1 MKGSKNINK
10 LLCFLVSIL
19 LTACIEVSL
28 SFSIPNN
35 SNNGNN
41 NDISSSRKN
50 PLTAAQRARREE
62 EQRRIE
68 RTGENIPGK
77 TSAIPGAKDFE
88 LNVERTENEWLQ
100 QASGIDRQ
108 VREYTSRGMDMLR
121 MLRLEEAKA
130 AFDHVYQVKPYAYCW
145 QAGVVKFY
153 LGDLHGAAEC
163 FAHNAHIYESRFGQ
177 IASEERIWRDACE
190 LKIANRMNTKKWKQT
205 DSSSPTIAQI
215 RDKNDDMMLGPK
227 ETRKVIRIAR
237 DLFSSSLDNDL
248 SNEAIARAKLRSI
261 CGEYDANNQVS
272 ARADKKMWR
281 LNSWYYLGL
290 HYDVLGD
297 ASASRDCMKMA
308 LRQCA
313 SSGNSDDSKSSCLCL
328 CDVVRLFLYCI
339 TFISSRY
346 SKQLS
351 LIYAQIVIQTLPMLH
366 MAKRDWFDDDDFVE
380 DTGKFEIS
388 EASRDGGAITGDSMV
403 LQSIQESLDKMKL
416 AELQRSLK
424 KRGLKSSGSKSVLK
438 DRLLRSLLDDAGLN

>member
-313 SSGNSDDSKSSCLCL
+313 SSGNSDD
-328 CDVVRLFLYCI
+328 I
-339 TFISSRY
+339 
-346 SKQLS
+346 
-351 LIYAQIVIQTLPMLH
+351 IQTLPMLH